1 MSSFGIP
8 DLDPALE
15 ANLATGMQGVEHL
28 LREHIKGDYP
38 LVEETSRHLVA
49 AGGKRL
55 RPLLTL
61 ISSHYGDPTRKEVIP
76 AAVVCELTHLA
87 TLYHDDVMD
96 EAPLR
101 RGVESANNRWGNTI
115 AILTGDY
122 LFSKASDLLADL
134 GPEAVRL
141 QARTFERLVI
151 GQIMETQGP
160 QNGEDP
166 LAHYLRVVGDK
177 TGSLIATRYGNVMG
191 TRGSV
196 IPLFFN
202 QLKNSLDLTVTNLK
216 MSRFLMSVEE
226 SVELVLYAL
235 KNAKSGDI
243 FVQKSPACTI
253 EILIKALSKILNK
266 NPKLKVIG
274 MRHGEK
280 EHETLISSEEMF
292 KTIDLGKY
300 FRIPQD
306 TRDLNYEEYF
316 EKGNKKNIK
325 IISKDY
331 SSCNTKQL
339 SILETIK
346 LINKSKVLVNFID

>member
-8 DLDPALE
+8 DLEPALE
-15 ANLATGMQGVEHL
+15 ADLAAGMQGVEHL

-177 TGSLIATRYGNVMG
+177 TGSLIATSARFGALLSGAPRETVETLTKFGEQIGIAFQLADDVIDIASESSQSGKTPGTDLREGVPTLVTLNVMASNKPEDDELKRLLSAPIHDEVEVQQVLRALRTHDG
-191 TRGSV
+191 LQQARQQLGNIAKDARTALG
-196 IPLFFN
+196 PLP
-202 QLKNSLDLTVTNLK
+202 LNSAT
-216 MSRFLMSVEE
+216 S
-226 SVELVLYAL
+226 AL
-235 KNAKSGDI
+235 FSLCDAVVDRS
-243 FVQKSPACTI
+243 A
-253 EILIKALSKILNK
+253 
-266 NPKLKVIG
+266 
-274 MRHGEK
+274 
-280 EHETLISSEEMF
+280 
-292 KTIDLGKY
+292 
-300 FRIPQD
+300 
-306 TRDLNYEEYF
+306 
-316 EKGNKKNIK
+316 
-325 IISKDY
+325 
-331 SSCNTKQL
+331 
-339 SILETIK
+339 
-346 LINKSKVLVNFID
+346 

>member
-15 ANLATGMQGVEHL
+15 ADLAAGMQGVEHL

-61 ISSHYGDPTRKEVIP
+61 ISSHFGDPTRKEVIP

-177 TGSLIATRYGNVMG
+177 TGSLIATSARFGALLSGAPRETVETLTKFGEQIGIAFQLADDVIDIASESSQSGKTPGTDLREGVPTLVTLNVMASNKAEDAELKELLSAPIHDEVVVQQVLRALRTHDG
-191 TRGSV
+191 LQQSRQQLGNIAKDARTALG
-196 IPLFFN
+196 PLP
-202 QLKNSLDLTVTNLK
+202 LNSAT
-216 MSRFLMSVEE
+216 S
-226 SVELVLYAL
+226 AL
-235 KNAKSGDI
+235 FSLCDAVVDRS
-243 FVQKSPACTI
+243 A
-253 EILIKALSKILNK
+253 
-266 NPKLKVIG
+266 
-274 MRHGEK
+274 
-280 EHETLISSEEMF
+280 
-292 KTIDLGKY
+292 
-300 FRIPQD
+300 
-306 TRDLNYEEYF
+306 
-316 EKGNKKNIK
+316 
-325 IISKDY
+325 
-331 SSCNTKQL
+331 
-339 SILETIK
+339 
-346 LINKSKVLVNFID
+346 

>member
-15 ANLATGMQGVEHL
+15 ADLATGMQGVEHL

-61 ISSHYGDPTRKEVIP
+61 ISSHFGDPTRKEVIP

-160 QNGEDP
+160 RNGEDP

-177 TGSLIATRYGNVMG
+177 TGSLIATSARFGALLSGAPRETVETLTKFGEQIGIAFQLADDVIDIASESSQSGKTPGTDLREGVPTLVTLNVMASNKAEDAELKRLLSAPIHDEVEVQQVLRALRTHDGLQQARQQLGNVAKDARTALG
-191 TRGSV
+191 
-196 IPLFFN
+196 PLP
-202 QLKNSLDLTVTNLK
+202 LNSAT
-216 MSRFLMSVEE
+216 S
-226 SVELVLYAL
+226 AL
-235 KNAKSGDI
+235 FSLCDAVVDRS
-243 FVQKSPACTI
+243 A
-253 EILIKALSKILNK
+253 
-266 NPKLKVIG
+266 
-274 MRHGEK
+274 
-280 EHETLISSEEMF
+280 
-292 KTIDLGKY
+292 
-300 FRIPQD
+300 
-306 TRDLNYEEYF
+306 
-316 EKGNKKNIK
+316 
-325 IISKDY
+325 
-331 SSCNTKQL
+331 
-339 SILETIK
+339 
-346 LINKSKVLVNFID
+346 

>member
-1 MSSFGIP
+1 MSSLGIP

-15 ANLATGMQGVEHL
+15 ADLATGMQGVEHL

-61 ISSHYGDPTRKEVIP
+61 ISSHFGDPTRKEVIP

-177 TGSLIATRYGNVMG
+177 TGSLIATSARFGALLSGAPRETVETLTKFGEQIGIAFQLADDVIDIASESSQSGKTPGTDLREGVPTLVTLNVMASNKAEDAELKRLLSAPIHDEVEVQQVLRALRTHDG
-191 TRGSV
+191 LQQARQQLGNIAKDARTALG
-196 IPLFFN
+196 PLP
-202 QLKNSLDLTVTNLK
+202 LNSAT
-216 MSRFLMSVEE
+216 S
-226 SVELVLYAL
+226 AL
-235 KNAKSGDI
+235 FSLCDAVVDRS
-243 FVQKSPACTI
+243 A
-253 EILIKALSKILNK
+253 
-266 NPKLKVIG
+266 
-274 MRHGEK
+274 
-280 EHETLISSEEMF
+280 
-292 KTIDLGKY
+292 
-300 FRIPQD
+300 
-306 TRDLNYEEYF
+306 
-316 EKGNKKNIK
+316 
-325 IISKDY
+325 
-331 SSCNTKQL
+331 
-339 SILETIK
+339 
-346 LINKSKVLVNFID
+346 